1 MLRYNSKLFHF
12 LNAAYKRGLH
22 FFFPRVCVACG
33 EDLPWN
39 EDGFLCDVC
48 RDQLKHPGPL
58 ICQRCGVELKSG
70 GAHCFACRGSK
81 GASYKCKCI
90 RSAFVFNTSSRALIH
105 ALKYQGA
112 DYVAPFMGRLMALRY
127 KEIPDLSQPDLVIP
141 VALFRTRQRKR
152 GYNQSE
158 LLARTF
164 ATEMLL
170 ALDTTSLV
178 RTRDTVSQTE
188 LGRKGRLENMT
199 GAFTCVNPKAVKG
212 KTILLIDDVA
222 TTGATLEGCA
232 IALRQAGARRV
243 EAYTF
248 AREN

>member
-1 MLRYNSKLFHF
+1 MRSLG
-12 LNAAYKRGLH
+12 KRGLH
-22 FFFPRVCVACG
+22 FFFPRVCVSCG
-33 EDLPWN
+33 QDLPF
-39 EDGFLCDVC
+39 DTKDFLCTSC
-48 RDQLKHPGPL
+48 KAQLQHPGPHT
-58 ICQRCGVELKSG
+58 CARCGVELPSG

-81 GASYKCKCI
+81 GAAYKCKLI
-90 RSAFVFNTSSRALIH
+90 RSAFVFNAPSRALVH

-112 DYVAPFMGRLMALRY
+112 DYVAPFMGRLMAGRY
-127 KEIPDLSQPDLVIP
+127 KNLPELGQADLVMP
-141 VALFRTRQRKR
+141 VPLFPRRRRKR

-158 LLARTF
+158 LLARVF
-164 ATEMLL
+164 ANEALL

-178 RTRDTVSQTE
+178 RMRDTLSQTK
-188 LGRKGRLENMT
+188 LGRKGRLENMI
-199 GAFTCVNPKAVKG
+199 GAFRCMNPNAVKG

-232 IALRQAGARRV
+232 IALREAGAKRV